1 MEKIEI
7 RLAYDA
13 LEEVKVLFQEYTDFL
28 QVDLTFQK
36 YDEELDALAEKY
48 AMPGGR
54 LYLVYV
60 DGKPAGCAAFHPLAS
75 VSGACELK
83 RLYVR
88 PAFRGRRLGRLLLEQ
103 ALEDA
108 VREGYAYAYLD
119 TLSTLRSAVKLYTA
133 MGFEETAPYY
143 ESPLKDELYYRRKL

>member
-13 LEEVKVLFQEYTDFL
+13 LEEVKALFQEYTDFL

-54 LYLVYV
+54 LYL
-60 DGKPAGCAAFHPLAS
+60 A
-75 VSGACELK
+75 
-83 RLYVR
+83 
-88 PAFRGRRLGRLLLEQ
+88 
-103 ALEDA
+103 
-108 VREGYAYAYLD
+108 
-119 TLSTLRSAVKLYTA
+119 
-133 MGFEETAPYY
+133 
-143 ESPLKDELYYRRKL
+143 